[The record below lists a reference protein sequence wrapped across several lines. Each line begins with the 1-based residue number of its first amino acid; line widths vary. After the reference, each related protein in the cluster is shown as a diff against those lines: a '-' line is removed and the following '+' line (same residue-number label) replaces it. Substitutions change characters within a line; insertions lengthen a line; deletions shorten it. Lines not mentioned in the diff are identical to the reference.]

1 MFLIEAGG
9 GVRSRSQLDQLSEPG
24 GPSET
29 QTRIYLVRHGRVGG
43 VRGRS
48 QLDQLYEP
56 GGPSEKWGRL
66 ATPIWGSKNRRR
78 FCG

>member
-24 GPSET
+24 GLSET
-29 QTRIYLVRHGRVGG
+29 QTRIYLGAGG

-66 ATPIWGSKNRRR
+66 ATPILGSKNRRR